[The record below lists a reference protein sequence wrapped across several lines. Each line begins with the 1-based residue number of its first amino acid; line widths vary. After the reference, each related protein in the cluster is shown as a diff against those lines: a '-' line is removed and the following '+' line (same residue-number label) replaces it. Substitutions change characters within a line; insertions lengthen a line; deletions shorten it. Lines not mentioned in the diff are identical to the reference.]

1 MSQGPEVPRA
11 FRFVFRLTATAII
24 VGLVCGLLTDVYGVR
39 WLMPVAL
46 LATLA
51 GPPAFLLSVWFG
63 ALEGWVRVLDA
74 ILYTLILVG
83 CFLAFFIFSPGI
95 D

>member
-1 MSQGPEVPRA
+1 MSERPEVPRA
-11 FRFVFRLTATAII
+11 FRYVFRLTVTAIV
-24 VGLVCGLLTDVYGVR
+24 VGLVCALLTDVYGVR

-46 LATLA
+46 LATLV

-63 ALEGWVRVLDA
+63 ALEGWVRMLDA
-74 ILYTLILVG
+74 ILYTLIVVG
-83 CFLAFFIFSPGI
+83 CFLAVVVFSPGI